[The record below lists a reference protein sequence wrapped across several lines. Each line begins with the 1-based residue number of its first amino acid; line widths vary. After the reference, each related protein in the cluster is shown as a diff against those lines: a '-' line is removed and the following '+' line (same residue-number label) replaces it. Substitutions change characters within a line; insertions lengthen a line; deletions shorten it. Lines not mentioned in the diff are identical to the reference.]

1 MQNKAT
7 FTRVQLQNQHLLGQ
21 ERQKFDKQ
29 VHMESMKKGLN
40 FNIVK
45 KLPLDELNENFQG
58 VVTKPRNT
66 NVLSHRSNSV
76 VNKLPAHLFS
86 N

>member
-1 MQNKAT
+1 
-7 FTRVQLQNQHLLGQ
+7 
-21 ERQKFDKQ
+21 
-29 VHMESMKKGLN
+29 MESMKKGLN